1 MEFCP
6 DCGAMLLPHDNKLK
20 CKCGYT
26 KDLSKDSANKYKV
39 SEKVDAK
46 DTVIVKGEDI
56 NTLPTTTVNCPKCG
70 HNKAGWW
77 LRQTRSAD
85 EAETRFLKCLNCKHT
100 WREYD

>member
-6 DCGAMLLPHDNKLK
+6 DCGAMLLPNDNKLK

-26 KDLSKDSANKYKV
+26 KDLSKDEADQYQVN
-39 SEKVDAK
+39 EKVDAK
-46 DTVIVKGEDI
+46 DTVIVKGEEI
-56 NTLPTTTVNCPKCG
+56 NTLPTTTVDCPKCG
-70 HNKAGWW
+70 HDRAAWW